1 MHYSGQPCT
10 PAGAPDEHVNA
21 GQTVAHCQCPCC
33 HCPFSCTEL
42 KNKKNEKCIQTA
54 HYASRKNTPHC
65 LQHWAVND
73 CSMPWV
79 TCCPKGVP
87 TIMVWGLLIVNS
99 KIQFIWWKLHPN
111 HLLCIQKKYPS
122 TPCGIKWQLIGYPW
136 LPKQDPPLGFGACSL
151 LIQIFNS
158 FDSHIGKLNPN
169 CPLWKIPTGCS
180 TEHFSPWISCYPKKA
195 LAHCQTRFQSHV
207 KFTWSFT
214 ETSKV
219 HVSGTL
225 SIIQFDSHSCM

>member
-1 MHYSGQPCT
+1 MIVACLGSHAAQKGSP
-10 PAGAPDEHVNA
+10 PLLFGACSSWIQKFNSFDGNYI
-21 GQTVAHCQCPCC
+21 QTVYC
-33 HCPFSCTEL
+33 
-42 KNKKNEKCIQTA
+42 
-54 HYASRKNTPHC
+54 ASR
-65 LQHWAVND
+65 
-73 CSMPWV
+73 
-79 TCCPKGVP
+79 
-87 TIMVWGLLIVNS
+87 
-99 KIQFIWWKLHPN
+99 
-111 HLLCIQKKYPS
+111 KKYPS

-169 CPLWKIPTGCS
+169 HPLWKIPTGHS

-207 KFTWSFT
+207 KFTRSFC

-219 HVSGTL
+219 HMSGTL